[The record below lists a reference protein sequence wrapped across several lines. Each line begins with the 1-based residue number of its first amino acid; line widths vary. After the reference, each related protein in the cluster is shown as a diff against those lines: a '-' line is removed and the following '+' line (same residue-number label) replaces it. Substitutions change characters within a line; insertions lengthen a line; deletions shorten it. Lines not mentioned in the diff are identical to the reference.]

1 VFVAGLVPL
10 AVVLW
15 RRAQAGAWGELPAAF
30 RNGGWKPSAPAPQR
44 PVEARVVVASRVQN
58 LVQRGLPVLG
68 LAGLAAW
75 LAWTPMQADVP
86 PLVLD
91 RAAAEAAADAALKAR
106 GVTLGPEW
114 RRMSMV
120 RLLREGQAQTS
131 HRFVWREAGPA
142 AYRALVGSTL
152 APPLWVVR
160 YAMFEGDVAAR
171 AEEWWITIESAGVPR
186 QISHVLP
193 EARPGARLEQEAA
206 RALAEREISVRF
218 GIDPAALKPIAAEE
232 KQRPARTDWLFT
244 YADRSVDVGKDG
256 EARINVSVA
265 GDADLDARRFV
276 HVPEAWLRA
285 ERERESGMQI
295 AAIVAGLLIVL
306 AALAALVVAVKSWLA
321 KQCDMRALMLVLA
334 IGFGAAA
341 ARIVVMWPALAM
353 QFRTTEPILS
363 QGLLGVSRSLLAA
376 ALGGLVVAL
385 LAGVGAWSARI
396 APRTVLAGALPP
408 WAAGAAAALFVAG
421 ATALAGG
428 LGSRTSPL
436 WPSLASESAAS
447 PVAAAALQGVGSVAS
462 IGMGLF
468 VLHILDRVTA
478 GWTRRGWLAIVVV
491 IALIAGL
498 VAMETEGAAADIAEQ
513 LIAGIAA
520 GLVAGLIAAAVV
532 YCVLRFDARTVPGFV
547 VAAGLVHSLEEALLK
562 GTSAGWVAFA
572 IAAAVSVAV
581 GIAATRYISRP
592 MPSTTGS

>member
-1 VFVAGLVPL
+1 
-10 AVVLW
+10 
-15 RRAQAGAWGELPAAF
+15 
-30 RNGGWKPSAPAPQR
+30 
-44 PVEARVVVASRVQN
+44 
-58 LVQRGLPVLG
+58 
-68 LAGLAAW
+68 
-75 LAWTPMQADVP
+75 
-86 PLVLD
+86 
-91 RAAAEAAADAALKAR
+91 
-106 GVTLGPEW
+106 
-114 RRMSMV
+114 
-120 RLLREGQAQTS
+120 
-131 HRFVWREAGPA
+131 
-142 AYRALVGSTL
+142 
-152 APPLWVVR
+152 
-160 YAMFEGDVAAR
+160 
-171 AEEWWITIESAGVPR
+171 
-186 QISHVLP
+186 
-193 EARPGARLEQEAA
+193 
-206 RALAEREISVRF
+206 VRF